1 MTTASIIAAVLLG
14 VVSVFQIALA
24 LGLPAGRAAWGGRH
38 EGKLP
43 PGLRVA
49 SGIAGVFLYPI
60 IILLVLTAGG
70 AIDARDPIPKLG
82 ATGMWILT
90 GLFTVGTIAN
100 LASRSKPERW
110 WGLVSATIAICC
122 GIVAGSL

>member
-1 MTTASIIAAVLLG
+1 LTTASIIASVLLG

-49 SGIAGVFLYPI
+49 SGIAGVVVYPI
-60 IILLVLTAGG
+60 IVLLVLTAGG
-70 AIDARDPIPKLG
+70 AIDARDPIPELG

-110 WGLVSATIAICC
+110 WAAVSAAIAICC